1 MNTGNKEQREVQ
13 EVSQEKQVVSTRHE
27 GSAGSQ
33 GSSRWKHDMVQRDGS
48 HGLGME
54 QRGCGH
60 VWFRRGGGAE
70 KGRGLVGR
78 SENWKTVSLP
88 LSLG

>member
-33 GSSRWKHDMVQRDGS
+33 GSSRWKRDMVQRDGS

-60 VWFRRGGGAE
+60 VWFGQGWGLRKDEAWWGEVRI
-70 KGRGLVGR
+70 GRQFH
-78 SENWKTVSLP
+78 SLCP
-88 LSLG
+88 